1 MREFLDKGLFVTI
14 NTDNRAVSGTSLTK
28 ELEFIAETYGIG
40 DEEILLCMRNAAE
53 VSFTDEHGKE
63 RILKT
68 IRNI

>member
-1 MREFLDKGLFVTI
+1 M
-14 NTDNRAVSGTSLTK
+14 SGTSLTK

-53 VSFTDEHGKE
+53 VSFADEHGKE